1 MKKIIIS
8 VLGLVITVSTAS
20 ALTRGTAE
28 YKAFEKVFYE
38 ECMED
43 GTTSAKACKCM
54 TRCIAD
60 KIDNYTSD
68 AEAYEIGFRCGF
80 KCVD

>member
-8 VLGLVITVSTAS
+8 VLGLIVTVSTAS

-43 GTTSAKACKCM
+43 GTTPAKACKCM

-68 AEAYEIGFRCGF
+68 SEAYEIGFRCGM